1 MSSVLFVSCFAAIGG
16 IMFGLDQGNWS
27 GAIQK
32 DGFIETFCGTNPQC
46 TAEKLPDAY
55 VQFLSLGSSLVQ
67 LGAAVGALF
76 VGPQI
81 AAKAG
86 RRETMFGGSV
96 VTIVGVIPMALIT
109 LKPIFLLTRFVAGMG
124 IGMVTY
130 ALPMFLSEVSPPE
143 MRGMLGASMQLTM
156 VFGMLMA
163 SLLNCFDVVTYSI
176 SFLLPLVPSTVM
188 VLGIFFFPP
197 SPRFMLVKWQLRG
210 EPQIGVDKAR
220 ASLQWLR
227 GSEEAAELE
236 LASLREAMRGDTDE
250 GPWSK
255 LWKDRSIRRRVII
268 ANMLQL
274 LQQFTGVNAIF
285 SYGPKIF
292 LDAGVP
298 INSLVAS
305 LIVNITNL
313 VFTFVMMVVIDQW
326 GRRALLLIGAMGMA
340 VFISGAGVFS
350 LLITVLDV
358 DAGTQ
363 AVFGWGVLVCVCFYI
378 AFFAIGWGGVPW
390 VYPSEIFPMDVKEK
404 ALSTSTFTQWAANFV
419 IAYIVPQQENILKTY
434 GTFFFYAV
442 CLVFCVLY
450 TSVCVPE
457 TKGVNLD
464 DIGKLFGEEVS
475 SQHVQLF
482 NSGMRSAACGLTSK
496 HASSMP
502 NFALMGAHTEM
513 DEPTRRGTAPARAWM
528 GGNVRPTARL
538 SMSRVGSVALI

>member
-1 MSSVLFVSCFAAIGG
+1 
-16 IMFGLDQGNWS
+16 MFGLDQGNWS

-32 DGFIETFCGTNPQC
+32 DGFIQAFCGTDPKC
-46 TAEKLPDAY
+46 KAETLPDSY

-67 LGAAVGALF
+67 LGAAFGALV
-76 VGPQI
+76 VGPRI
-81 AAKAG
+81 AATAG
-86 RRETMFGGSV
+86 RRETMFAGSV
-96 VTIVGVIPMALIT
+96 VTIVGVIPMALVT
-109 LKPIFLLTRFVAGMG
+109 LKAVFLLTRFAAGMG

-156 VFGMLMA
+156 VFGMLVA
-163 SLLNCFDVVTYSI
+163 SLLNCFDVITYSI
-176 SFLLPLVPSTVM
+176 SFLLPLVPSTIM

-197 SPRFMLVKWQLRG
+197 SPRFMLLKWQRRG

-220 ASLQWLR
+220 ASLKLLR

-236 LASLREAMRGDTDE
+236 LASLREAMRGETEE

-255 LWKDRSIRRRVII
+255 LWKDKSVRRRVII

-298 INSLVAS
+298 INNLVAS

-313 VFTFVMMVVIDQW
+313 VFTFVMMLVIDQW
-326 GRRALLLIGAMGMA
+326 GRRALLLIGAIGMT
-340 VFISGAGVFS
+340 VFISGAGIFS
-350 LLITVLDV
+350 LCISVLDV
-358 DAGTQ
+358 DKDTSSGL
-363 AVFGWGVLVCVCFYI
+363 GWGVLICVCCYI

-419 IAYIVPQQENILKTY
+419 IAYIVPLQENVLKTY

-450 TSVCVPE
+450 TCVSVPE

-475 SQHVQLF
+475 NQHAPLF
-482 NSGMRSAACGLTSK
+482 NSGMKSAACGLTSK
-496 HASSMP
+496 HAASMP
-502 NFALMGAHTEM
+502 NFAVMGAHTEM
-513 DEPTRRGTAPARAWM
+513 EEPARRGTAPAQAWM
-528 GGNVRPTARL
+528 GGNVHPTARL